1 MQLWMILCSSGT
13 DDSPQL
19 GALWQPPQQP
29 KRAELQHHS
38 GEDCWVPCGE
48 RAGFCKWCGQG
59 IACCRSFWQPSP
71 PECHGSTHLVS
82 DHFECVVPAGA
93 TTVASSAAAEN
104 PKPASASAKL
114 VATIGEARAAAAS
127 VVAAALPALAPT
139 PSTTLP
145 SDANVTTSMASPS
158 LAAVD
163 GSSTSA
169 PASVEAATHPSLA
182 PPQLPPTVLT
192 LAPSLVVPA
201 TGNSGDVD
209 NSKWDVAVGIFLLN
223 LGKVDLLS
231 GQFDVDFYVY
241 FSKPCDAEGPYTLQQ
256 GEVEKYFPNGVK
268 GISGYRVRGRLPE
281 HGSNATTQYRVKG
294 SFHFPVD
301 TRDYPFEQ
309 HTLEIMFEDPE
320 RTVGSLGFV
329 VDELYTGIN
338 EDLKLPGFSRD
349 DIQIRAAVVR
359 HIYPPLTVSAMTFSR
374 YKFQLTLKR
383 PVQGVMIKLL
393 PPVFLVLVVSFNS
406 LMPVQ
411 HVTNRISV
419 STTNLMA
426 AVMYH
431 SNMASQAPSTGQFTK
446 ADQLMV
452 TIYMLI
458 TLNLATCMCI
468 LTLDIAGRK
477 PAAQEL
483 HENARMLQ
491 WALAPLSL
499 SVIVLPWYVVCC
511 LILALVPCLVLGRRR
526 LSKHLRSSGD
536 EKKEPES

>member
-1 MQLWMILCSSGT
+1 
-13 DDSPQL
+13 
-19 GALWQPPQQP
+19 
-29 KRAELQHHS
+29 
-38 GEDCWVPCGE
+38 
-48 RAGFCKWCGQG
+48 
-59 IACCRSFWQPSP
+59 
-71 PECHGSTHLVS
+71 
-82 DHFECVVPAGA
+82 
-93 TTVASSAAAEN
+93 
-104 PKPASASAKL
+104 
-114 VATIGEARAAAAS
+114 
-127 VVAAALPALAPT
+127 
-139 PSTTLP
+139 
-145 SDANVTTSMASPS
+145 MASPS
-158 LAAVD
+158 VAAVD

-241 FSKPCDAEGPYTLQQ
+241 FSKPRDAEGPYTLQQ

-281 HGSNATTQYRVKG
+281 HGSNATTPGILV
-294 SFHFPVD
+294 
-301 TRDYPFEQ
+301 
-309 HTLEIMFEDPE
+309 
-320 RTVGSLGFV
+320 LGPLCV
-329 VDELYTGIN
+329 
-338 EDLKLPGFSRD
+338 DLKLPGFSRD

-526 LSKHLRSSGD
+526 PSKHLRSSGD
-536 EKKEPES
+536 EKKDELES